1 MNNRDNILQ
10 ELQELQ
16 SKLATSVPQN
26 TYAVPAGYFEGL
38 AEQVLNRIKA
48 LETQNDFDDLN
59 LVSPTLANLSK
70 AMPYKVPQGYFEDLS
85 EKMLSVL
92 QENNQLSAKEELESI
107 SPLLSGL
114 KKEMLARPNNQGG
127 PFSVP
132 KDYFEN
138 TVQSPAKPEV
148 KIVSITS
155 RKWFRYA
162 AAAVVVGVIAM
173 AGLLVTN
180 NNNIDPTTNSHA
192 WVKKSIKKVSTDKLD
207 QFIQLVDE
215 DKSVENAVATADKNK
230 QIKELVKD
238 IPDSEIQNFLN
249 DTEVLDD
256 ASADET
262 ILN

>member
-1 MNNRDNILQ
+1 MNTRDNILQ

-16 SKLATSVPQN
+16 SMLTTTVPQN
-26 TYAVPAGYFEGL
+26 TYAVPAGYFERL

-48 LETQNDFDDLN
+48 LETQNDFDELN
-59 LVSPTLANLSK
+59 LISPTLANLSK
-70 AMPYKVPQGYFEDLS
+70 SMPYRVPQGYFEGLP
-85 EKMLSVL
+85 EKMLGVI

-114 KKEMLARPNNQGG
+114 KKEM

-138 TVQSPAKPEV
+138 TIQSPAKPEV

-173 AGLLVTN
+173 AGLLITN

>member
-38 AEQVLNRIKA
+38 SEQVLNRIKA

-59 LVSPTLANLSK
+59 QVSPPNLASLSK
-70 AMPYKVPQGYFEDLS
+70 AMPYKVPQGYFEELS

-114 KKEMLARPNNQGG
+114 KKEM